1 MFDDGMVRLGR
12 VDSSFLLFQILEATG
27 SNSGRELSYSDR
39 RSSCFSSVF
48 PVK

>member
-1 MFDDGMVRLGR
+1 VAQLVEALRYKPER
-12 VDSSFLLFQILEATG
+12 SFLLFQILEATG
-27 SNSGRELSYSDR
+27 SNPGREIRYSDR